1 MAYHGTLADDIW
13 HFSLKRHSERRQ
25 ECLVRITGETAA
37 WYRVKNLWLW
47 WCLMAFLTTVADP
60 SLAFRMTSYRT
71 LSFRTGARMLCE
83 DNRETAAWHG
93 VKNLLLWWRLM
104 AFFTTAVDPSLAFR
118 MTSYRTLS
126 FRTEARMPC
135 EDNRE
140 TAAWYRVKNLWLWW
154 RITVSATFISRR
166 KSCQFTDNRSR
177 QSVGR
182 KGNFI
187 VIFCIIPTSKYSPPG
202 FASHLFINKRACPF
216 FYSYH

>member
-1 MAYHGTLADDIW
+1 MPSKFTAYYGTLADDIW
-13 HFSLKRHSERRQ
+13 YFSLKRHSERAQ
-25 ECLVRITGETAA
+25 ECFVRITG
-37 WYRVKNLWLW
+37 
-47 WCLMAFLTTVADP
+47 
-60 SLAFRMTSYRT
+60 
-71 LSFRTGARMLCE
+71 
-83 DNRETAAWHG
+83 ETAAWHG